1 MRVQP
6 IRLIV
11 ALSAVFACG
20 GPQLNQTS
28 VTCPTGRT
36 LLDGVCVN
44 EGVADYVA
52 CVRAQGA
59 SLGGS
64 KRQQLSA
71 DVGTVGLRAGGAA
84 EASETMERRYAASD
98 ATTLEIVRRCASAA
112 PGATAGSTSNG
123 VSDTASIAG
132 SWGKGGAIIE
142 GTGATFVVKLPNS
155 GRGPFNGK
163 FTGPRKVDVTFY
175 DDPGCCTG
183 TVVDG
188 NEVIRWSN
196 GTAWVRDK

>member
-1 MRVQP
+1 M
-6 IRLIV
+6 L
-11 ALSAVFACG
+11 AAVACG

-28 VTCPTGRT
+28 VTCPPGRT

-98 ATTLEIVRRCASAA
+98 ATTLEIVKRCASAA
-112 PGATAGSTSNG
+112 PGAAAVPAPIGGGNV
-123 VSDTASIAG
+123 VSLAG
-132 SWGKGGAIIE
+132 SWGHGGAVIE
-142 GTGATFVVKLPNS
+142 GSGPNFVVTMPQV
-155 GRGPFNGK
+155 GRGPFKGK
-163 FTGPRKVDVTFY
+163 FTGPRAIDVAFF

-183 TVVDG
+183 TVLDG
-188 NEVIRWSN
+188 HDVIRWSN
-196 GTAWVRDK
+196 GTTWVRDK